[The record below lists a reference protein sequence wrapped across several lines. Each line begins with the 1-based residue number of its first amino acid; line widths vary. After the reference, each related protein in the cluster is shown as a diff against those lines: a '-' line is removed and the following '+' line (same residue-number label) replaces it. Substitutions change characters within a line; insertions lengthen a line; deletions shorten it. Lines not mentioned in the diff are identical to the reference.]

1 MNSLSLFPRTPS
13 VKHKNYSGNSNKNV
27 CMLVKKQKQKNPQ
40 KQNNQ
45 KKNLKN
51 EFIPFVNDEV
61 IKILRFCDDRNIMS
75 IFEMK

>member
-1 MNSLSLFPRTPS
+1 
-13 VKHKNYSGNSNKNV
+13 
-27 CMLVKKQKQKNPQ
+27 MLVKKQKQKNPQ
-40 KQNNQ
+40 KQNNH
-45 KKNLKN
+45 KKKTLKN

>member
-1 MNSLSLFPRTPS
+1 
-13 VKHKNYSGNSNKNV
+13 
-27 CMLVKKQKQKNPQ
+27 MLVKKQKQKNPQ